1 MEFLKRSPNNPA
13 LDTAA
18 RLQRE
23 ISAWKVA
30 IIDDDRQVHAVTR
43 LVLANTRIDDIPLEF
58 LEASSA
64 AEGFRL
70 FQDHPDIALAF
81 IDVIMETDDA
91 GLELIHRIRH
101 ELGNHSTRIVLRT
114 GQPGSSPEETV
125 IRDYDI
131 NDYKSKIEL
140 TDTKLKT
147 CTYSCIRS
155 YRDIVIIENSQR
167 GMRKVIDA
175 SDSVLLSHSLYQ
187 FGNAILEHTIQ
198 LLGIDTTEM
207 YLVTRHEDL
216 YGDTELTLL
225 AATGSAVELRNEW
238 NTSIL
243 PPDVKSRI
251 METLVRK
258 RSTHQ
263 DGIFI
268 GYYNTDPRTE
278 SVLYTQFRQPHS
290 ALQEDILRLFAANI
304 TLIFQNLSA
313 REIILDTQK
322 ELLLV
327 IGDAIELRSK
337 ETGSHVRRV
346 SLMSELLS
354 LRIGQT
360 AEFAQTVRYAAPLH
374 DLGKIGIPEY
384 ILHKPG
390 KLDPE
395 EWKIMQ
401 THARIGYDMLKNSNR
416 IIAKMGARIA
426 YSHHEHWD
434 GKGYPQGLAGEAIP
448 LEGRIVGLIDVIDA
462 LGSSRTY
469 KKAWAEADIKNYI
482 IERRGSQFD
491 PALVDA
497 ALTLFDDFNLIRQQ
511 LPDTHEQPL
520 VQTSESPS

>member
-1 MEFLKRSPNNPA
+1 MEFLKKSPNTSA
-13 LDTAA
+13 RGTAA

-23 ISAWKVA
+23 IPAWKVA

-43 LVLANTRIDDIPLEF
+43 LVLANTLIDNIPLEF
-58 LEASSA
+58 LDAYSA
-64 AEGFRL
+64 AEGLRL
-70 FQDHPDIALAF
+70 FQDYPDIALAF

-91 GLELIHRIRH
+91 GLQLIHRIRH
-101 ELGNHSTRIVLRT
+101 ELGNHTTRIVLRT
-114 GQPGSSPEETV
+114 GQPGNSPEETV

-147 CTYSCIRS
+147 CTFSCIRS
-155 YRDIVIIENSQR
+155 YRDIVTIENSQR
-167 GMRKVIDA
+167 GMRRVLDA
-175 SDSVLLSHSLYQ
+175 SDSVLLSRSLYQ
-187 FGNAILEHTIQ
+187 FGNAVLEHTIQ

-216 YGDTELTLL
+216 YGDTEVTLL

-243 PPDVKSRI
+243 PTEVKSRI
-251 METLVRK
+251 METLANK
-258 RSTHQ
+258 KSSHD

-278 SVLYTQFRQPHS
+278 SVLYTNFRSPHS
-290 ALQEDILRLFAANI
+290 ELQQDILRLFAANI
-304 TLIFQNLSA
+304 TLIFQNLSS
-313 REIILDTQK
+313 RETILETQK

-327 IGDAIELRSK
+327 IGDSIELRSR

-346 SLMSELLS
+346 SVMSELLA
-354 LRIGQT
+354 LKIGQSN
-360 AEFAQTVRYAAPLH
+360 EFAQTLRHAAPLH

-390 KLDPE
+390 RLDPD
-395 EWKIMQ
+395 EWEIMKS
-401 THARIGYDMLKNSNR
+401 HAVIGYDMLKNSNR

-426 YSHHEHWD
+426 HSHHEHWD
-434 GKGYPQGLAGEAIP
+434 GRGYPQGLAGEAIP

-462 LGSSRTY
+462 LGSHRTY
-469 KKAWAEADIKNYI
+469 KKPWKEEAIRQYI

-497 ALTLFDDFNLIRQQ
+497 ALELFDHFQEIRRQ
-511 LPDTHEQPL
+511 LPDMLPHHATENSH
-520 VQTSESPS
+520 SS